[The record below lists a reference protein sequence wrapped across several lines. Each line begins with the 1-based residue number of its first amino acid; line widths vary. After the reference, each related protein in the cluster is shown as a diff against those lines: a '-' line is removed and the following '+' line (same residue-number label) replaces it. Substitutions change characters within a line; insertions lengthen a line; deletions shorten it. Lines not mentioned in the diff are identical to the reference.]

1 MANGVTIARRP
12 GDCVAL
18 EHMICVSLCW
28 MIFFYSLVQDT
39 LSVAA
44 NRPLNEV
51 NMVCRLSNGKL
62 SLQDVALIRLD
73 NFIAECIHIHTDVS
87 PFQGIPTAKL
97 PRKRPTDEAIT
108 LLIPSQAIS
117 AANSEPGNPTAD
129 FRDCSD
135 CSQWSDESKV
145 VEISQKA
152 ADAIVNFSTHEREVN
167 HLEDEL
173 EEHYEKTNHL
183 MAQIEQQV
191 LDCKLLEKQFAEI
204 RAVMPRH

>member
-1 MANGVTIARRP
+1 MLAGYYHPIKRP

-51 NMVCRLSNGKL
+51 NM
-62 SLQDVALIRLD
+62 
-73 NFIAECIHIHTDVS
+73 
-87 PFQGIPTAKL
+87 GIPTANL

-117 AANSEPGNPTAD
+117 AADSEPGNPTAD

-204 RAVMPRH
+204 RAVIPRH